1 MLNMLPKNVFGNISG
16 EYCVYFYLLS
26 VVGLVFF
33 VISVVGIL
41 YVGLRRSKGTD
52 FFLPALLQ
60 SLAYFF
66 IYLQNRLLFN
76 ICSKTLN

>member
-1 MLNMLPKNVFGNISG
+1 MSNILPKNIFGNISG
-16 EYCVYFYLLS
+16 EYCIYFYLLS

-33 VISVVGIL
+33 AVTVIGIL
-41 YVGLRRSKGTD
+41 YFGIRRSKGAD
-52 FFLPALLQ
+52 FFIPAIMQ

-76 ICSKTLN
+76 MCAKTLH